1 MGQTQHHHVGP
12 IKKVCSVRCQGDGGN
27 NVTAASQD
35 APGSRRHLNERQSEG
50 SAGGCEVGMAL
61 LEVIV

>member
-1 MGQTQHHHVGP
+1 M
-12 IKKVCSVRCQGDGGN
+12 
-27 NVTAASQD
+27 TAASQD